1 MKQQLSLPGCNLPA
15 MSEARAFWNAVYG
28 TGSCTLSPRD
38 RSASCCKR
46 ANRDPREHYFLGI
59 TIVILL
65 LRDWDRGN
73 ALARCRLLQVSHQA
87 QLYGPNKTRCC
98 GCSHRQIF

>member
-46 ANRDPREHYFLGI
+46 VNGDPRGHYSLEI
-59 TIVILL
+59 TMVMSL
-65 LRDWDRGN
+65 LRDWDPEN
-73 ALARCRLLQVSHQA
+73 ASARCRSLQVSHQV
-87 QLYGPNKTRCC
+87 QRYGPNKTRRS
-98 GCSHRQIF
+98 GCSHKQIF